1 MSAARVIGIDAGG
14 TKLLGGVV
22 DASLGVRERV
32 HRFWRGED
40 LEETLDV
47 FVAAVEEARAAAPDV
62 AAVGFGIPSV
72 VDAATGTSEYSVH
85 LPLVDVPFREL
96 MAGRLGLPVWVDNDA
111 NLALL
116 AEARAGA
123 ARGAR
128 HAVMLTLGTGI
139 GGALLLDGRLYRG
152 ARGGGAELG
161 HVVVDVDGP
170 RCQGGCPNRGCL
182 EAFASG
188 SAIGRA
194 GRAAAEGAPGSA
206 LGHALAAGREVT
218 GGLVTEVAHDGDE
231 AAIEVLARAGRMLGA
246 GLSSLVN
253 AFQPEVIVLGGGA
266 LAAGELLLGP
276 AREVVAA
283 TALPPLRAGVRIV
296 AAELG
301 EEAGMIGAGILALE
315 RGEV

>member
-1 MSAARVIGIDAGG
+1 MRAIGIDAGG

-22 DASLGVRERV
+22 DGSLGVRERV
-32 HRFWRGED
+32 HRFWRGAD
-40 LEETLDV
+40 REEVLSV
-47 FVAAVEEARAAAPDV
+47 MVEAVEEARAAAGDV
-62 AAVGFGIPSV
+62 GAVGFGIPCV
-72 VDAATGTSEYSVH
+72 VDASSGVSEWSTH
-85 LPLVDVPFREL
+85 LPLEGVPFREV
-96 MAGRLGLPVWVDNDA
+96 MAERLGLPVFVDNDA

-123 ARGAR
+123 ARGAS

-139 GGALLLDGRLYRG
+139 GGGLLLDGRLYRG

-170 RCQGGCPNRGCL
+170 PCQGGCPNRGCL

-194 GRAAAEGAPGSA
+194 GAEAAAGAGDSA
-206 LGHALAAGREVT
+206 LGRALAEGREIT
-218 GGLVTEVAHDGDE
+218 GGLVTELAHDGDE
-231 AAIEVLARAGRMLGA
+231 AAREVLSSVGRFLGA

-253 AFQPEVIVLGGGA
+253 AFQPEVVVIGGGA
-266 LAAGELLLGP
+266 VAAGDLLLEP
-276 AREVVAA
+276 ARSVVAER
-283 TALPPLRAGVRIV
+283 ALPPLRSGVRIV

-301 EEAGMIGAGILALE
+301 AEAGMIGAGILALE
-315 RGEV
+315 EGRV